1 MRTVHETEALR
12 PSDPI
17 PRNYNSA
24 HFKPQRL
31 KLIIKQP
38 ANGKTDIDSN
48 ATESP
53 PPVNGNEDDVTGPYE
68 WPEGE
73 ATVFTKE
80 ESALPP
86 SQLFRL
92 LRRQVAWSEQAGK
105 ELEAEVQ
112 ELEKKRRAEWMEKE
126 LVLYN
131 LMEAE
136 CAVAFMRG
144 GDQQKV
150 LKIVDED
157 LPKNPL
163 PLEKGD
169 TPWYRSQGEDD
180 IGGEEG

>member
-17 PRNYNSA
+17 PRGYNSA

-38 ANGKTDIDSN
+38 ANGKADGDSN
-48 ATESP
+48 ATQSP
-53 PPVNGNEDDVTGPYE
+53 QLKGEEDETGTYE
-68 WPEGE
+68 WPDGGEGL
-73 ATVFTKE
+73 FTKE

-105 ELEAEVQ
+105 ELDAEVQ
-112 ELEKKRRAEWMEKE
+112 ALEKKRRAEWMEKE

-136 CAVAFMRG
+136 CAVAFMKG
-144 GDQQKV
+144 GDQEKV

-163 PLEKGD
+163 PLNGNEL
-169 TPWYRSQGEDD
+169 PWYRSKEDEEMGEAD
-180 IGGEEG
+180 G